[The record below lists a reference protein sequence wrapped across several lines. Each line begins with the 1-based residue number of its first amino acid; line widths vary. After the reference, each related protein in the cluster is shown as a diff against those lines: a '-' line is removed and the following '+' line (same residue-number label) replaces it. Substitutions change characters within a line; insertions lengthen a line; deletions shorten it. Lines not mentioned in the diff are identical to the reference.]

1 MFPVTFLSASRLH
14 PRRESV
20 AIAGI
25 GRAALFWS
33 WENWIVIMPFI
44 SAEVRKQTE
53 IAAAVAEVERISAPD
68 VAYIRFNISEDWSGD
83 PAVYFRVML
92 SDQAAQNRLLEV
104 AELVESRLEDRLDY
118 ESMGLR
124 AYCHYRRQSD
134 QARIRDKE
142 WA

>member
-1 MFPVTFLSASRLH
+1 
-14 PRRESV
+14 
-20 AIAGI
+20 
-25 GRAALFWS
+25 
-33 WENWIVIMPFI
+33 MPFI

-53 IAAAVAEVERISAPD
+53 IAAVVADVERISAPD
-68 VAYIRFNISEDWSGD
+68 VAYIRFTISEDWTGE

-92 SDQAAQNRLLEV
+92 SDEAAKNRLLEV
-104 AELVESRLEDRLDY
+104 AELVKSRLADRLDY

-124 AYCHYRRQSD
+124 AYTHYRRQSD